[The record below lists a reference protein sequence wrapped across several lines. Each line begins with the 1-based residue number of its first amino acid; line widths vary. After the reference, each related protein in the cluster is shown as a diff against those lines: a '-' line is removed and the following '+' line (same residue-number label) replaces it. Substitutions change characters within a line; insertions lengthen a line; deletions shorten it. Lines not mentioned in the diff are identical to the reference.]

1 MRTATGP
8 SGVHIRV
15 RGGQLV
21 PQRLHPEAGTSAD
34 AAAGLLPPGNGRALP
49 VYRVAPPVSGPPS
62 DELDAFRRAAVALAG
77 SATGSPEARELAT
90 IAADALAAMAAAGDE
105 AGLRS
110 VLRPD
115 PDWEAV
121 AWTVACYQIGDLT
134 PSALRDFADPVEAVA
149 TLVRCDNPSHLA
161 AELLVSAEDG
171 LRWTAAV
178 RTGDR
183 CSYQL
188 LAPGT
193 CSDGHDSGRL
203 ASVFIRWGLRY
214 EEWAAVP
221 ARVAVPRAA
230 PTGEPPQPGRPE
242 PGAPA
247 FAAPPPFPDLGSIES
262 AVVRAVE
269 GVERSIA
276 HFPAEYD
283 RRLERIERRLDEI
296 SGTLAALRD
305 GQLGSLTASFAVQL
319 RHDPPSHVDI
329 REASVIDLSTPRP

>member
-1 MRTATGP
+1 MGTATGR

-15 RGGQLV
+15 RGGRLV
-21 PQRLHPEAGTSAD
+21 PQRLHSDAGP
-34 AAAGLLPPGNGRALP
+34 AAAPAAPLPGGTGRPLP
-49 VYRVAPPVSGPPS
+49 VYSVAPPVSGPPS

-77 SATGSPEARELAT
+77 SATGSPEARELAA
-90 IAADALAAMAAAGDE
+90 IAANALAAMAAAGDD

-134 PSALRDFADPVEAVA
+134 PSALRDFADPVDAVA
-149 TLVRCDNPSHLA
+149 TLTGCDNPSHLA

-188 LAPGT
+188 LAPST

-214 EEWAAVP
+214 EEWASAP
-221 ARVAVPRAA
+221 ARVAVQHAA
-230 PTGEPPQPGRPE
+230 PSGEPPQPGMP
-242 PGAPA
+242 
-247 FAAPPPFPDLGSIES
+247 
-262 AVVRAVE
+262 E

-296 SGTLAALRD
+296 SATMAALRD

-319 RHDPPSHVDI
+319 RHDPPSHVDV
-329 REASVIDLSTPRP
+329 REASVIDLSTLRP